1 MIRIPCPFCGERD
14 HTEFSYGSDA
24 TVTRPSP
31 EETDLQVWLDYVFF
45 RDNPRGPHREYWH
58 HVNGC
63 RQWLIVDRD
72 TLTHEIS
79 RVVLSRDAG
88 YRSQEA
94 AE

>member
-1 MIRIPCPFCGERD
+1 MLRIKCPVCGERD
-14 HTEFSYGSDA
+14 HTEFNYGSDA
-24 TVTRPSP
+24 TITRPSQ
-31 EETDLQVWLDYVFF
+31 EETDLQPWLDYVFF

-79 RVVLSRDAG
+79 RVVLSRDAES
-88 YRSQEA
+88 RP
-94 AE
+94 